1 MTAAGEASTSDNAPL
16 FEATGAELSVLAGG
30 SWTATGD
37 SLVNAGSNAAAEP
50 WLTLTHVPQATV
62 AVEAEIRVTGQ
73 LETVCDQSFG
83 LASGSPGAG
92 LVFGAGVLYPCSG
105 GEPLARLTNVAAWE
119 NGYNA
124 DSPLGEG
131 MIDPGDGW
139 HTYRFEI
146 DAGQA
151 RLLVDGTE
159 VASGT
164 LDPAIDPA
172 ATDVEVGIWSQG
184 VALEVRQI
192 AVTPLPD
199 G

>member
-1 MTAAGEASTSDNAPL
+1 
-16 FEATGAELSVLAGG
+16 
-30 SWTATGD
+30 
-37 SLVNAGSNAAAEP
+37 
-50 WLTLTHVPQATV
+50 V

-73 LETVCDQSFG
+73 LESVCDQSFG

-124 DSPLGEG
+124 DSPLGEET
-131 MIDPGDGW
+131 IAPGDGW
-139 HTYRFEI
+139 HTYRFELN
-146 DAGQA
+146 GGEA
-151 RLLVDGTE
+151 RLLVDGSE
-159 VASGT
+159 VTSGK
-164 LDPAIDPA
+164 LDPSIDPA
-172 ATDVEVGIWSQG
+172 ATDIEVGLWSQG
-184 VALEVRQI
+184 VALEVRRI